1 MDVQQGRKKTS
12 VAILVGSLPGPRQ
25 NEPVSLSNRLT
36 FTSHLSF
43 SMALRLLLAFGPEQA
58 GFMPHA
64 NRPSSLPSFMR
75 SKMDIHM

>member
-12 VAILVGSLPGPRQ
+12 VAIWVGSLPGPRQ

-43 SMALRLLLAFGPEQA
+43 P
-58 GFMPHA
+58 
-64 NRPSSLPSFMR
+64 
-75 SKMDIHM
+75 